1 MTRARLPGVLNSGG
15 CRWDWLEA
23 TTGPVMLFHA
33 VQAYKAVYPKAPG
46 LNILKPGLIY
56 PIDWRRTVWGP
67 NDGPGAEYF
76 RLQKKY
82 SINERFLLVLVQGAS
97 AVVSYACSWRMAAF
111 QPTCF
116 MGCVSG
122 CSAEGW
128 HVGRGLLHGKQA

>member
-1 MTRARLPGVLNSGG
+1 MYLNSGG

-67 NDGPGAEYF
+67 NDGPGAKPS
-76 RLQKKY
+76 RLQKRHVL
-82 SINERFLLVLVQGAS
+82 NTLLVPV
-97 AVVSYACSWRMAAF
+97 
-111 QPTCF
+111 
-116 MGCVSG
+116 
-122 CSAEGW
+122 
-128 HVGRGLLHGKQA
+128 

>member
-1 MTRARLPGVLNSGG
+1 MTCMEHQLGHHCIGFGIIPCRIAGLPGVLSSAG

-67 NDGPGAEYF
+67 QRRTRCRVLQAAEEYA
-76 RLQKKY
+76 L
-82 SINERFLLVLVQGAS
+82 NALLVLV
-97 AVVSYACSWRMAAF
+97 
-111 QPTCF
+111 
-116 MGCVSG
+116 
-122 CSAEGW
+122 
-128 HVGRGLLHGKQA
+128 

>member
-1 MTRARLPGVLNSGG
+1 MHGASTWTSLHRVGIIPCRFAGLPGVLSSAG

-67 NDGPGAEYF
+67 NDGPGAESF
-76 RLQKKY
+76 RLQK
-82 SINERFLLVLVQGAS
+82 N
-97 AVVSYACSWRMAAF
+97 M
-111 QPTCF
+111 
-116 MGCVSG
+116 
-122 CSAEGW
+122 
-128 HVGRGLLHGKQA
+128 H